1 MVKHIIW
8 TDFRGG
14 KTPIFTMAKG
24 DTLLKRFKT
33 LRGFDSQVGA
43 QQLRSAMSNIA
54 RMRLTAERKAW
65 RYLKRFKPV

>member
-1 MVKHIIW
+1 
-8 TDFRGG
+8 
-14 KTPIFTMAKG
+14 MAKG